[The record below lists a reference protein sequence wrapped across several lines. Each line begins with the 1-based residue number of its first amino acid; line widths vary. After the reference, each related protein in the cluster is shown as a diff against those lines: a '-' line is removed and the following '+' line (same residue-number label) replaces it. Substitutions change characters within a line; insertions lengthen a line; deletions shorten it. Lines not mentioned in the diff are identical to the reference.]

1 MKKSTSETLI
11 VLATATIFAM
21 LLVPRLMAATAPVTD
36 SVEIVPAEGERD
48 FRISVPKGDRT
59 ARGFIV
65 RNGAKKVVKV
75 SIKVDQDGGSISWKE

>member
-1 MKKSTSETLI
+1 MKKSNAETMI
-11 VLATATIFAM
+11 AIASMVLLAM
-21 LLVPRLMAATAPVTD
+21 LLVPKLMAATAPVAD

-65 RNGAKKVVKV
+65 RNGTKKVVKV